1 VSGTGAISVE
11 PRKVILDTNILVA
24 AGFKRGSGAARIVN
38 AVRRGDCR
46 MVWNDATRRENE
58 AVLRRIPPLDWEEFS
73 VLFAPE
79 GEFTGVTAPDLFDRV
94 EDPEDRKFA
103 ALALATGAI
112 VISSDAHLLSC
123 RDELPV
129 TVLTAREFLD
139 MTGHMTGM
147 AAQVPPPISITT

>member
-1 VSGTGAISVE
+1 VNGSDPANAG

-24 AGFKRGSGAARIVN
+24 AGFKRGSGAARIVD
-38 AVRRGDCR
+38 AIRRGDCR
-46 MVWNDATRRENE
+46 MVWNDSTRRENE

-79 GEFTGVTAPDLFDRV
+79 GEFSGVTAAGLFGRI

-103 ALALATGAI
+103 ALAFATGAI

-123 RDELPV
+123 RDELPI

-139 MTGHMTGM
+139 M
-147 AAQVPPPISITT
+147 AAQVPPPISTTT

>member
-1 VSGTGAISVE
+1 
-11 PRKVILDTNILVA
+11 
-24 AGFKRGSGAARIVN
+24 
-38 AVRRGDCR
+38 

-58 AVLRRIPPLDWEEFS
+58 AVLRRIPPLDWQEFS
-73 VLFAPE
+73 VLFDPE
-79 GEFTGVTAPDLFDRV
+79 GEFTGTTTPDLFDRI

-129 TVLTAREFLD
+129 TVLTAREFLEI
-139 MTGHMTGM
+139 TEHMTGM
-147 AAQVPPPISITT
+147 ATQVPPPISTTT

>member
-1 VSGTGAISVE
+1 VSGSDPANTDT
-11 PRKVILDTNILVA
+11 PTVILDTNILVA
-24 AGFKRGSGAARIVN
+24 AGFKRGSGAARIVD
-38 AVRRGDCR
+38 AIRRGDCR

-73 VLFAPE
+73 VLFVPE
-79 GEFTGVTAPDLFDRV
+79 GEFTGLTAPDLFGRI

-147 AAQVPPPISITT
+147 AAQMPPPISITT